1 MATLASQLLTETY
14 RPGLVDACCKL
25 IDDEVRRKKG
35 LKGQMIKMAYKTV
48 TTVKR
53 RFVPEVV
60 DALLDD
66 WVAELEPHFS
76 AHVAQGGGGPFQ
88 TYVAANADSVSES
101 LLKVT
106 DRRAQVTN
114 HKRVKGLYLKLRPSA
129 KANVVEAVPRLAEI
143 VDRFLAAGA

>member
-1 MATLASQLLTETY
+1 MATLASLLLTETN
-14 RPGLVDACCKL
+14 RPLLVDACCSL
-25 IDDEVRRKKG
+25 IDSEVRGKKG

-66 WVAELEPHFS
+66 WVSELEPHYE
-76 AHVAQGGGGPFQ
+76 AHVALDDGKAFQ
-88 TYVAANADSVSES
+88 AYVAANADGVSES

-106 DRRAQVTN
+106 DRRAQVTS

-143 VDRFLAAGA
+143 VDRFLIAKS